1 MKESSSNLESKG
13 RVSRENLQEELSK
26 SDFFKSG
33 ESRVVTITNFLG
45 DETFEIEI
53 GNREVKL

>member
-1 MKESSSNLESKG
+1 M
-13 RVSRENLQEELSK
+13 SRENLQEELSK